1 MAINQITVFLENRA
15 GKLLEVTKILS
26 ECKVDL
32 RAINIAE
39 TADYGLLRIIAADT
53 DLAEKVLKENGLI
66 CTKTPVIAVAVPDK
80 PGGLNDMLEILA
92 KENIDVN
99 YMYSIFGHIDG
110 LAYMILQ
117 LSDIDNAQSVL
128 TKNGVGIANAKDLL
142 DKGVKIEKVSGHEAA
157 FSIIPA
163 DGSYKVSFGEDEFVA
178 FFKEFLRP
186 QLIEMLF

>member
-26 ECKVDL
+26 ENQVDL

-39 TADYGLLRIIAADT
+39 TADYGLLRIIAADS
-53 DLAEKVLKENGLI
+53 DLAENVLKEAGLI

-117 LSDIDNAQSVL
+117 LSDTQNAQSVL
-128 TKNGVGIANAKDLL
+128 TKNGVGIANAKDL
-142 DKGVKIEKVSGHEAA
+142 GTN
-157 FSIIPA
+157 
-163 DGSYKVSFGEDEFVA
+163 
-178 FFKEFLRP
+178 
-186 QLIEMLF
+186 